1 MFGLIIINLT
11 QVTLVV
17 RQGEDVVASKLAIKV
32 GLGSSAAVALLIT
45 SYILV
50 YHSEVLGISPAWDV
64 NSFQVWYQTAS
75 IKVRTLLSE

>member
-1 MFGLIIINLT
+1 M
-11 QVTLVV
+11 TLVL
-17 RQGEDVVASKLAIKV
+17 RKGEDAVARKMVIIV
-32 GLGSSAAVALLIT
+32 GLGSSAAAALMIT
-45 SYILV
+45 SYILI

>member
-1 MFGLIIINLT
+1 MARKMVII
-11 QVTLVV
+11 
-17 RQGEDVVASKLAIKV
+17 V
-32 GLGSSAAVALLIT
+32 GLGSSAAAALMIT
-45 SYILV
+45 SYILI